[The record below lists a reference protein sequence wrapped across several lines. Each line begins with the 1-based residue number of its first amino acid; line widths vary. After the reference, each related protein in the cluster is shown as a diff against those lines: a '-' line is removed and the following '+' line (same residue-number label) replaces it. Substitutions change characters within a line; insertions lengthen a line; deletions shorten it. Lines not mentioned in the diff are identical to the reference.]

1 MEKFLRPERF
11 DATPNASGS
20 GKAWVHWKRTFTS
33 FLTSVSASHDAIDKF
48 EVLINFVSPA
58 VFEYISDCNNYDN
71 AMQTLEALF
80 VSPKNEIFAR
90 HILATRLQQSG
101 ETLVEYI
108 NVLKLL
114 AKDCHFKPV
123 TAEIYRQE
131 LIRDAFING
140 IQSQHIQQ
148 RLLENITLTL
158 EAAFTQARSLELAQK
173 TSDSY
178 NTAPI
183 LLNAAQLEDKNET
196 VINAMPKAKCFFCGG
211 NRHNRQKCPAKDSI
225 CHNCGRTG
233 HFAKVCQ
240 SKKQLTS
247 AAIYPT
253 LASIPSSTKYPCCLQ
268 KTILQIQIDDHSVHA

>member
-20 GKAWVHWKRTFTS
+20 DKVWVHWKRTFTS
-33 FLTSVSASHDAIDKF
+33 FLTSVSASHHDIDKF

-90 HILATRLQQSG
+90 HILATRLQQLG

-114 AKDCHFKPV
+114 AKDCQFKPV

-148 RLLENITLTL
+148 RLLVNITLTL
-158 EAAFTQARSLELAQK
+158 EAALDQETILKDIPEELQW
-173 TSDSY
+173 
-178 NTAPI
+178 
-183 LLNAAQLEDKNET
+183 LLNGIITSKNPKNE
-196 VINAMPKAKCFFCGG
+196 VNERSVFIRCMNPGNCLIFC
-211 NRHNRQKCPAKDSI
+211 A
-225 CHNCGRTG
+225 
-233 HFAKVCQ
+233 V
-240 SKKQLTS
+240 
-247 AAIYPT
+247 
-253 LASIPSSTKYPCCLQ
+253 
-268 KTILQIQIDDHSVHA
+268 